1 MCIIDHISPLKGSL
15 DVVWSHPLHRTYMY
29 LGLYCQD
36 CAQMLW
42 LGTYVYRLAAVL
54 KTTRTSPMLFSIPSS
69 PTPPLHPRWTLTYS
83 HCQAW
88 LSDVIISH
96 HHPHA
101 VVQARPTLWT
111 PLHEILDPPLTCICV
126 VHTEV
131 KHTSRPHLVLV
142 PTYFVP
148 IHAVNVHM
156 CTWCAC
162 ESWLTLDYI
171 KITVSIHCTVQSVYS
186 IKALILLALNL
197 AKISPIYTSGLW
209 GMVGLRSVVRALA
222 FQTREPRFYFQ
233 WFFFFCFFAC
243 FITASTS
250 FLIHFTSTH
259 KKFLSLFS
267 SIPHSSSTPTSHTFP
282 TPPRPTTPSLLS
294 HETAWL
300 SSLPTWRESSW
311 RRLES
316 SRTPPEYR
324 CVCVTLIHGWVTNSQ
339 KLRITQQMYYY
350 M

>member
-1 MCIIDHISPLKGSL
+1 MHNQSHLTIKKQPGCCVKSPLY
-15 DVVWSHPLHRTYMY
+15 RTYMY
-29 LGLYCQD
+29 LGLYCTLSGLCTNVVVGD
-36 CAQMLW
+36 LC
-42 LGTYVYRLAAVL
+42 YVYRLAAVL

-101 VVQARPTLWT
+101 VVQACPTLWT

-171 KITVSIHCTVQSVYS
+171 KLQSVY
-186 IKALILLALNL
+186 
-197 AKISPIYTSGLW
+197 
-209 GMVGLRSVVRALA
+209 
-222 FQTREPRFYFQ
+222 
-233 WFFFFCFFAC
+233 
-243 FITASTS
+243 
-250 FLIHFTSTH
+250 
-259 KKFLSLFS
+259 
-267 SIPHSSSTPTSHTFP
+267 
-282 TPPRPTTPSLLS
+282 
-294 HETAWL
+294 
-300 SSLPTWRESSW
+300 
-311 RRLES
+311 
-316 SRTPPEYR
+316 
-324 CVCVTLIHGWVTNSQ
+324 
-339 KLRITQQMYYY
+339 ITQSSQFTILKH
-350 M
+350 